1 MSQIIG
7 IWLGRIGR
15 SRADR
20 VRSGP
25 RTDKRS
31 DEKPIAQPAI
41 PPLTP
46 PEGLPAL
53 IPLGEAAGAY
63 ALNLPDDVPNPL
75 QGQPGA
81 VAEGHRRFI
90 EMNCAGC
97 HGYDAAGGMGPNLTD
112 KYWRYGGTPVQVF
125 KSIYEGRPGGMP
137 AWGGALPVQE
147 IWKIVAFIELL
158 GGTYPPDFYHQARA
172 RRPARRTHGARSHAE
187 GIRPPPQRPR
197 KCPTRRRHKIR
208 RSEQGAH
215 PPLTLKSRLGRAPCA
230 LKGFGT

>member
-1 MSQIIG
+1 MRRKLSG
-7 IWLGRIGR
+7 YGWAALGAFALIACGPA
-15 SRADR
+15 RAQTS
-20 VRSGP
+20 VA
-25 RTDKRS
+25 
-31 DEKPIAQPAI
+31 DEKPIAQLEI

-147 IWKIVAFIELL
+147 IWKIVAFIESL
-158 GGTYPPDFYHQARA
+158 GGTYPANFYHQARQGDHQGELTA
-172 RRPARRTHGARSHAE
+172 PEVMPTISAAATAPQQMPNRPE
-187 GIRPPPQRPR
+187 DLQ
-197 KCPTRRRHKIR
+197 K
-208 RSEQGAH
+208 
-215 PPLTLKSRLGRAPCA
+215 
-230 LKGFGT
+230 